1 MQMLTRPCSVVL
13 LRAVALVW
21 TAIGGLATIF
31 GVAIFFSTL
40 ITGGTWAAIGQAAG
54 GLLATCSV
62 LWSGAVLWLLRKS
75 YFGSKQLNRL
85 LLIRPERDSVNSW
98 TSIF

>member
-40 ITGGTWAAIGQAAG
+40 ITGGTWGAIGQAAG

-62 LWSGAVLWLLRKS
+62 LWSGAVLWLLTEIV
-75 YFGSKQLNRL
+75 LRL
-85 LLIRPERDSVNSW
+85 KAVESAPADPA
-98 TSIF
+98 